1 MKDKLRR
8 LWPRCSSSGS
18 TGKLIG
24 SDNAKLE
31 QAKALVLQGNALE
44 EKSLAEAAF
53 LYRQAIAL
61 VPEFPQGYLNLGIV
75 LAASGDRKGAMDA
88 YSKALALDSSNAF
101 VYYNMGCLAYDG
113 QKYEEAD
120 GLLCRA
126 LDIKPV
132 FPEAL
137 VMWANTLEALGRD
150 NEALEALGSALQQN
164 PALQGASYN
173 KALLL
178 IKLSRYED
186 AEEEVRRFLD
196 KNPDHLPAVQMLAIS
211 LWGQGLYSESLQI
224 YKSLREIDPNSLE
237 LMSRE
242 AFLSNYDFNIQS
254 VEIYEYHRNFGNNLE
269 EIYPAFFSEFKGNQV
284 VGRKLR
290 IGYLSGDF
298 SFHPVALFILPVVE
312 RHHRQD
318 FEVYCYYTSDKVDQ
332 ITVKMRS
339 MADRWVDAS
348 SLSYYELAERI
359 YSDKIDVLVDLV
371 GHTSGSKLPVFAL
384 RPAPVQVSWMGY
396 LNTTGLSRI
405 HYRICDERTDP
416 SGISDALHTESLVRM
431 PNSQWCYR
439 PFISVPS
446 AQVAPFEKK
455 GYITFGCFNHAMKI
469 SPEICGLWREI
480 LLSVSNSRLLCV
492 GLSSTRKMSELIWE
506 LTRSGVEGERLEFVA
521 RASLDQ
527 YYGWFSEADI
537 ALDTYPYGGG
547 TTTFDTLWM
556 GVPVVA
562 AKGTTSTS
570 RSAASI
576 LEALGLEEWVAPTIN
591 DYVRVAVE
599 RAMDIKRVV
608 ELRKSLRGLLQSSP
622 LMDEEKF
629 VNDLES
635 AYRTMWHEYCDKTGP
650 FQDIQ

>member
-1 MKDKLRR
+1 MADK
-8 LWPRCSSSGS
+8 
-18 TGKLIG
+18 T
-24 SDNAKLE
+24 KLE
-31 QAKALVLQGNALE
+31 QAQALLLQGNALE
-44 EKSLAEAAF
+44 EKSLAEAAY
-53 LYRQAIAL
+53 LYEQAIAL
-61 VPEFPQGYLNLGIV
+61 APEFPQGYLNLGIV
-75 LAASGDRKGAMDA
+75 LAAAGDREGAMDA
-88 YSKALALDSSNAF
+88 YSKALSLDATNAF

-113 QKYEEAD
+113 QKYEEAEA
-120 GLLCRA
+120 LLCRA
-126 LDIKPV
+126 LDVKPV

-137 VMWANTLEALGRD
+137 VMWANTLESLGRD

-164 PALQGASYN
+164 PALQGARYN

-178 IKLSRYED
+178 IKLNRYED
-186 AEEEVRRFLD
+186 AEEEIRRFLAEES
-196 KNPDHLPAVQMLAIS
+196 DHLPAVQILAIS
-211 LWGQGLYSESLQI
+211 LWGQGLYSESLQL
-224 YKSLREIDPNSLE
+224 YKSLRERDPNSLE

-242 AFLSNYDFNIQS
+242 AFLSNYDFNIQP
-254 VEIYEYHRNFGNNLE
+254 VELYEYHRNFGNSLE
-269 EIYPAFFSEFKGNQV
+269 ERYPALFSEFKGDQV
-284 VGRKLR
+284 SGRKLR

-312 RHHRQD
+312 RHYRKD

-332 ITVKMRS
+332 VTVKMRC
-339 MADRWVDAS
+339 MADHWVDAS
-348 SLSYYELAERI
+348 SLSYYELAEKI
-359 YSDKIDVLVDLV
+359 YSDEIDILVDLI

-416 SGISDALHTESLVRM
+416 PGLSEVGHTESLVRL

-439 PFISVPS
+439 PFILVPS

-455 GYITFGCFNHAMKI
+455 GYITFGCFNHSMKI

-480 LLSVSNSRLLCV
+480 LLSVPDSRLLCV

-506 LTRSGVEGERLEFVA
+506 LTRSGVDGERLEFVA

-562 AKGTTSTS
+562 AKGCTSTS

-576 LEALGLEEWVAPTIN
+576 LEALDLNEWVAPGI
-591 DYVRVAVE
+591 DEYVRVAVE
-599 RAMDIKRVV
+599 RAHDLARIK
-608 ELRKSLRGLLQSSP
+608 ELRTSLRSMLQRSP
-622 LMDEEKF
+622 LMDEERF
-629 VNDLES
+629 VRDLEA
-635 AYRTMWHEYCDKTGP
+635 AYREMWQEYCDKTGP
-650 FQDIQ
+650 FTRTPS